1 MEAYPEIDTIPNKVA
16 QMQARQTVIASQQW
30 QDRRAIGVRLRCAEE
45 KHCVGYAM
53 SDGGEIRQ
61 AAVLT
66 IAGSD
71 SGGNAGIQ
79 ADLRTLPR

>member
-1 MEAYPEIDTIPNKVA
+1 M
-16 QMQARQTVIASQQW
+16 
-30 QDRRAIGVRLRCAEE
+30 RLERAEE

-53 SDGGEIRQ
+53 SDVGEIRQ